1 MIQIYSDILFT
12 VYCLWYMPVWEWK
25 QNITWQQIYNN
36 IIQAMRIS
44 IYCWQVLIMSLNIFN
59 LKLMATP
66 ETVGRYKGYITIFSI
81 LQGFKG
87 RFLMWF
93 YSVSGLR
100 IIGSSF
106 IQIGF
111 TTLILF
117 IGVFWILFTTLVLI
131 LRFNWMCFT
140 TFIDICCV
148 LKIKNRVNHPKI
160 SNFHE

>member
-1 MIQIYSDILFT
+1 
-12 VYCLWYMPVWEWK
+12 
-25 QNITWQQIYNN
+25 
-36 IIQAMRIS
+36 MRIS

-66 ETVGRYKGYITIFSI
+66 ETAGRHKGYIVILLI

-87 RFLMWF
+87 RFFDVVLFCFEFTNFRNHFTW
-93 YSVSGLR
+93 
-100 IIGSSF
+100 
-106 IQIGF
+106 IGF

-117 IGVFWILFTTLVLI
+117 IGVFQVLFTTLALI
-131 LRFNWMCFT
+131 LRLNWMCFT